1 MLYCQTSIHNPT
13 GLTMTP
19 SHRKALAVLLVHHGV
34 PVVEDCCSYDLTASG
49 SPALRPA
56 GEISDDLVLTI
67 GTLSK
72 LFWGGLRIGWLGASS
87 THIRQL
93 IERRK
98 AEDLASSIATQVV
111 AANLMTHVAEARQA
125 RRALLQVGS
134 EATVRCFRHGC
145 GPHHRVVLA
154 CGSIS
159 FGRGC
164 ETSGGSTVSGAGIV
178 GL

>member
-1 MLYCQTSIHNPT
+1 MHPQ
-13 GLTMTP
+13 
-19 SHRKALAVLLVHHGV
+19 
-34 PVVEDCCSYDLTASG
+34 
-49 SPALRPA
+49 
-56 GEISDDLVLTI
+56 
-67 GTLSK
+67 
-72 LFWGGLRIGWLGASS
+72 
-87 THIRQL
+87 

-98 AEDLASSIATQVV
+98 AKDLASPIPTRVV
-111 AANLMTHVAEARQA
+111 AANLMTHVAEACQEQ
-125 RRALLQVGS
+125 RALLQVGW
-134 EATVRCFRHGC
+134 EAIVRCFRHGC